1 MTQRIVVLMVCLS
14 LGWAGCNAPSN
25 PNPGSSLQQS
35 EQQVSGSPVLLPTGA
50 SITPQA
56 APGATFQSLNP
67 GLPNRPE
74 FVAGQAVTTAL
85 SPDGRT
91 LLVLTSGYNRNSGP
105 DGDVIPSE
113 SNEYIFVFEALADP
127 PAQQQVI
134 QVPNTFDGL
143 TWTPTGDAFLVS
155 GGMNDNVHVYRQQN
169 GVWAESLPPI
179 NLGHTQGL
187 GLQTGPQS
195 AGVAVAANGVRAVV
209 ANFENDSIT
218 VVDLNSRSVVGEL
231 GLRPGGGVAGGEF
244 PLWVTIR
251 GNDKAYVSSTRDRQ
265 VVVVDLST
273 MQVSNRIAVGGQPNR
288 IILNR
293 SQTRLFVSNGNSD
306 SVSVIDTST
315 ERVVEEISTTAPRGL
330 FANERGWKGSNPNSL
345 ALSPDE
351 GTLYVTNG
359 GTNSL
364 AVVRLGGEGGG
375 NTSDRVETDGDS
387 RSRVVGLIPTGW
399 YPNSVSVSA
408 NGNRLFVVNGK
419 TLPGPNPGA
428 CRDTPST
435 DPNALIACRSRNQ
448 YVLQNEKAGLLS
460 LPVPTGRELAQ
471 LTRQVGI
478 NNQFL
483 DRRDPYGEQ
492 VMEFLRNRI
501 HHVIYII
508 KENRTYDQV
517 LGDLE
522 VGNGDPA
529 LAIFPEAIAP
539 NHHALA
545 RQFVT
550 LDAFFDSGEVSGV
563 GWNWSTAARTTD
575 IIEKTQFINYAGR
588 GVTYDWEGTNRN
600 INVGLATVAERQA
613 VQPFTPDDPDLLPG
627 AIDDAAPEAPGG
639 GAEAEYLWD
648 AALRRGLSVRN
659 YGCFGDLALYTLP
672 ETDKHWPQIVPNA
685 AELGIRQFFPTKPA
699 LQNITDLYFRGYDQ
713 KNADYYNFKEWER
726 EFDELAASGDL
737 PALELVRFPHDHFGA
752 FGNAR
757 YRVNTPTKQ
766 MADNDYAIGLLVEKI
781 AQSRFAE
788 DTLIFIIED
797 DAQDGPDHVDAHR
810 SIAYVIGPYVRQGT
824 VVSRPYN
831 TVSMLRTIEEVLGL
845 EPMGLTDGLAEP
857 MTDVFEPTP
866 TPRPWGYTA
875 VYPEPLVDTDLP
887 SPATLPLNA
896 RGFGNPAAWP
906 LQDSAYWERASAG
919 QDFSQED
926 KVDSAAFNRILWR
939 GLKGDDVPYPTARD
953 GRDPSSSEDS
963 LAAK

>member
-1 MTQRIVVLMVCLS
+1 MTQRRVWMVCLS
-14 LGWAGCNAPSN
+14 LGWAACNAPSN
-25 PNPGSSLQQS
+25 PNPGSSLQQN
-35 EQQVSGSPVLLPTGA
+35 EQQVGASPVSLPTGA
-50 SITPQA
+50 SITPMA

-67 GLPNRPE
+67 GLPNRPD
-74 FVAGQAVTTAL
+74 FIAGQAVATAL

-91 LLVLTSGYNRNSGP
+91 LLVLTSGYNRNNGP
-105 DGDVIPSE
+105 DGVVIPSE
-113 SNEYIFVFEALADP
+113 SNEYVFIFDAVADP
-127 PAQQQVI
+127 PAQRQVI

-155 GGMNDNVHVYRQQN
+155 GGPDDNIHIYRQQN
-169 GVWAESLPPI
+169 GAWAESLPAI
-179 NLGHTQGL
+179 ALGHSQGL
-187 GLQTGPQS
+187 GLQVGPQS
-195 AGVAVAANGVRAVV
+195 AGVAVAANGTRAVV

-218 VVDLNSRSVVGEL
+218 VVDLNAHSVVSEV
-231 GLRPGGGVAGGEF
+231 GLRPGKGVAGGEF
-244 PLWVTIR
+244 PLWVAIR
-251 GNDKAYVSSTRDRQ
+251 GSDKAYVSSTRDRQ

-273 MQVSNRIAVGGQPNR
+273 MQVTNRIAVRGQPNR
-288 IILNR
+288 MILNR

-306 SVSVIDTST
+306 SVSVIDTTT
-315 ERVVEEISTTAPRGL
+315 EGVVEEISTTAPRGL
-330 FANERGWKGSNPNSL
+330 FPNDRGWKGSNPNSL

-359 GTNSL
+359 GTNSV
-364 AVVRLGGEGGG
+364 AVVRLGGVSGA
-375 NTSDRVETDGDS
+375 SDSGQADTDGDRPS
-387 RSRVVGLIPTGW
+387 QAVGLIPTGW
-399 YPNSVSVSA
+399 YPNSVSVSP

-419 TLPGPNPGA
+419 SLPGPDAGA
-428 CRDTPST
+428 CRDTLST
-435 DPNALIACRSRNQ
+435 DPNDLIACRSRNL

-471 LTRQVGI
+471 LTRQVGV
-478 NNQFL
+478 NNHFV

-492 VMEFLRNRI
+492 VMAFLRNRI

-522 VGNGDPA
+522 IGNGDPTQS
-529 LAIFPEAIAP
+529 LFPEAIAP

-563 GWNWSTAARTTD
+563 GWNWTTAARTTD

-600 INVGLATVAERQA
+600 INVGLETLAERMK
-613 VQPFTPDDPDLLPG
+613 VQPLTPPDPDLLPG
-627 AIDDAAPEAPGG
+627 AIDDAAPEAPGDT
-639 GAEAEYLWD
+639 AEAEYLWD

-672 ETDKHWPQIVPNA
+672 EDHPAWPQIVPNA
-685 AELGIRQFFPTKPA
+685 HELGIRQFFPTKPA

-726 EFDELAASGDL
+726 EFDEFDASGDL
-737 PALELVRFPHDHFGA
+737 PALEFVRFPHDHFGA
-752 FGNAR
+752 FGTSAH
-757 YRVNTPTKQ
+757 YRVNTPMKQ

-781 AQSRFAE
+781 AQSRFAQ

-810 SIAYVIGPYVRQGT
+810 SIAYVVGPYVRQGT

-831 TVSMLRTIEEVLGL
+831 TVSMIRTIEEVLGL

-857 MTDVFEPTP
+857 MTDVFEATP

-875 VYPEPLVDTDLP
+875 IYPEPLMDTDLP
-887 SPATLPLNA
+887 RPATLPLTA
-896 RGFGNPAAWP
+896 QGFGNPAAWP
-906 LQDSAYWERASAG
+906 LQDAAYWERAAAG

-939 GLKGDDVPYPTARD
+939 GLKGDHVPYPADR
-953 GRDPSSSEDS
+953 GGPDPSSNQDS
-963 LAAK
+963 LPSK